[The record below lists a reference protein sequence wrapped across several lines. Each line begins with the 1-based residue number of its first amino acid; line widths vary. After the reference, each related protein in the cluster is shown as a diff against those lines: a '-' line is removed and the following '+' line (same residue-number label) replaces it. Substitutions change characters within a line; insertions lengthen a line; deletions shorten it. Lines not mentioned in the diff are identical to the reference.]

1 MEYLFSQTGQ
11 VLKGITDSDSE
22 SGPLS
27 DINESQK
34 EDDEGFVDDDI
45 DLTIA
50 SVDAVLATRTS
61 ATDSAGVYNKPA
73 VCFQCFESQQYC

>member
-11 VLKGITDSDSE
+11 VLKGITAGDSE

-27 DINESQK
+27 DIDESQQ
-34 EDDEGFVDDDI
+34 EDDEGFVDEDI
-45 DLTIA
+45 DRTIA

-61 ATDSAGVYNKPA
+61 ATDLAGVYN
-73 VCFQCFESQQYC
+73 

>member
-11 VLKGITDSDSE
+11 VLKGITAGDSE

-27 DINESQK
+27 DINESQQ
-34 EDDEGFVDDDI
+34 DDEGFVDEDAI

-50 SVDAVLATRTS
+50 SVDDVLASRAN
-61 ATDSAGVYNKPA
+61 ATDLAGVCNKLA
-73 VCFQCFESQQYC
+73 VCF